1 MANNDDG
8 TFLPQQGNYEN
19 LMVYKLA
26 GCIYA
31 ITHHFANTYFERGD
45 RTIDQMVQAARSGKQ
60 NIAEGIADGVTSRE
74 MELKLLNVARGSMQE
89 VKADFEDFLLHHGL
103 ERWGSNDHRTMQV
116 RRYSY
121 HHMTPEEYLEKAKQR
136 SAETV
141 ANIALTL
148 IHRYD
153 YMMVRL
159 LATIQRRFVD
169 EGGIKEAM
177 YRARTQHRDTPR
189 QTNNNTNQNKI

>member
-1 MANNDDG
+1 MATNGDG

-89 VKADFEDFLLHHGL
+89 VKADFEDYLLHHSL
-103 ERWGSNDHRTMQV
+103 ERWHSKDPRTLQV
-116 RRYSY
+116 RRFSY
-121 HHMTPEEYLEKAKQR
+121 HHMKPEEYLEKAKQR

-159 LATIQRRFVD
+159 LATIQRRFVV

-177 YRARTQHRDTPR
+177 YRARTQHRDNPNRTDKKED
-189 QTNNNTNQNKI
+189 NNKK

>member
-8 TFLPQQGNYEN
+8 TFLPRQGNYEN
-19 LMVYKLA
+19 LMVYRLA

-31 ITHHFANTYFERGD
+31 ITHYFANAYFSRGD

-60 NIAEGIADGVTSRE
+60 NIAEGIADGVASRE
-74 MELKLLNVARGSMQE
+74 MELKLLNVARGSMLE
-89 VKADFEDFLLHHGL
+89 LKADFEDYLLHNGL
-103 ERWGSNDHRTMQV
+103 ERWDSKDRRTMQV
-116 RRYSY
+116 RRFSY
-121 HHMTPEEYLEKAKQR
+121 HHMEPQEYLDKVKQR

-153 YMMVRL
+153 YMMERL
-159 LATIQRRFVD
+159 LATIQRRFVTD
-169 EGGIKEAM
+169 GGIKEAM
-177 YRARTQHRDTPR
+177 HRARTQHRDTHR
-189 QTNNNTNQNKI
+189 DN